1 MTVPP
6 VAYRVLVL
14 SSFSISLVKKNWNSG
29 TGAMKRTEVEA
40 PLKDEEGSLWR
51 RLVLPEEDK
60 RQLGLPL
67 WDGIGYR
74 WFRSPNVVPIEQ
86 RRRKRMRAAG

>member
-1 MTVPP
+1 MRPTTQIEP
-6 VAYRVLVL
+6 L
-14 SSFSISLVKKNWNSG
+14 SEEK
-29 TGAMKRTEVEA
+29 
-40 PLKDEEGSLWR
+40 EGSFWR

-86 RRRKRMRAAG
+86 WRRKRTQAAS